1 MIEKDKM
8 LHSNS
13 KRKINRKDAINI
25 SKKSFLVRRILDAFR
40 LAPMKKESI
49 LDVMASS
56 KLIKITC
63 GSLCFFLFLVLVFF
77 CCNRFFS
84 VLKYGYR
91 SKDYVF

>member
-25 SKKSFLVRRILDAFR
+25 SKKSFLVRRILDTFR

-56 KLIKITC
+56 KLIK
-63 GSLCFFLFLVLVFF
+63 SPVVVYVFFFFLSLYFSVAIVFLV
-77 CCNRFFS
+77 C
-84 VLKYGYR
+84 
-91 SKDYVF
+91 